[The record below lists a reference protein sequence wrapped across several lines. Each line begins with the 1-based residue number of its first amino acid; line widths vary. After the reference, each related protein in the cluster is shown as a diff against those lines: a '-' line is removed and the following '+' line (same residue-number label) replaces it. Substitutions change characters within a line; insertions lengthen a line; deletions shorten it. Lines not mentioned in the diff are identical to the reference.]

1 MKNYYCNHT
10 TRDVSLLNCCR
21 HLLKNQHS
29 LIVRSKNDSST
40 PNQEWTVVP
49 TNTLEEYRI
58 PQDWTVLFTTPPSK
72 SEYTSITTLA
82 HQILDDDNDDDVN
95 DSSAA
100 ANVASL
106 QRQLQA
112 RFAVTLGTDIR
123 GRAAADAAFA
133 LALAGVSHGD
143 NDDSTRLFRRLYQ
156 VVRLELERVLR
167 HHRRQKARDLLH
179 ICEKVAA
186 SGAGWDGDGDGSDDD
201 DDDDVARIYQLVADA
216 LLSLKND
223 VDRREQQ
230 KLQKQQHHYFDSDTA
245 VTLLSTSYGRIGSSG
260 HTKSKGS
267 SSSSSNPAELGLDL
281 LHPRSLLWLWRF
293 SSRLTKPQQLLG
305 ESSMDTNN
313 DEPQMVTTTTRVRA
327 SSGWRPTFHDN
338 HRPLVLDLGC
348 GLGVSLLGLASQQD
362 GAVYGEG
369 SPCSNRDDD
378 ADDDDPRVCSARDP
392 LWTDCNFLGGDLNPR
407 TTRFAT
413 GIARRWQRR
422 LNGNL
427 HSDGKDG
434 SNHHHRRLEYCT
446 ISTED
451 LLDAVEANYPGRVAL
466 VMLQFPTPYR
476 LENDKDDNAKQ
487 GEAFNTQL
495 PDGPTS
501 KAFMASP
508 LVLRKVSRL
517 LKRKGGSGRLLVQS
531 NCEDVA
537 IRIRDMALQ
546 EGLRCVPANSPVTRL
561 PLATERTQ
569 RWLENNNNDNDDSD
583 DASRRG
589 ATTERAVGRDWW
601 SGAILPCQTE
611 TEAACELQGTPV
623 HRCLFEVIQ

>member
-1 MKNYYCNHT
+1 
-10 TRDVSLLNCCR
+10 
-21 HLLKNQHS
+21 
-29 LIVRSKNDSST
+29 
-40 PNQEWTVVP
+40 
-49 TNTLEEYRI
+49 
-58 PQDWTVLFTTPPSK
+58 
-72 SEYTSITTLA
+72 
-82 HQILDDDNDDDVN
+82 
-95 DSSAA
+95 
-100 ANVASL
+100 
-106 QRQLQA
+106 
-112 RFAVTLGTDIR
+112 
-123 GRAAADAAFA
+123 
-133 LALAGVSHGD
+133 
-143 NDDSTRLFRRLYQ
+143 
-156 VVRLELERVLR
+156 
-167 HHRRQKARDLLH
+167 
-179 ICEKVAA
+179 
-186 SGAGWDGDGDGSDDD
+186 
-201 DDDDVARIYQLVADA
+201 
-216 LLSLKND
+216 
-223 VDRREQQ
+223 
-230 KLQKQQHHYFDSDTA
+230 
-245 VTLLSTSYGRIGSSG
+245 
-260 HTKSKGS
+260 
-267 SSSSSNPAELGLDL
+267 
-281 LHPRSLLWLWRF
+281 
-293 SSRLTKPQQLLG
+293 
-305 ESSMDTNN
+305 
-313 DEPQMVTTTTRVRA
+313 VTTTTRRVRA
-327 SSGWRPTFHDN
+327 YSDWRPTFHDN

-348 GLGVSLLGLASQQD
+348 GLGVSLLGLASQQG
-362 GAVYGEG
+362 GAVHGEG
-369 SPCSNRDDD
+369 SPCSKLDGDTDDDDD
-378 ADDDDPRVCSARDP
+378 ARVCSA

-427 HSDGKDG
+427 HSDGNDG
-434 SNHHHRRLEYCT
+434 SNRHHRRLEYCT

-476 LENDKDDNAKQ
+476 LEKDDNGEQ

-508 LVLRKVSRL
+508 FVLRKVARL

-569 RWLENNNNDNDDSD
+569 RWLENNNNNNNNDDDDSD
-583 DASRRG
+583 GASRRG

-601 SGAILPCQTE
+601 SDAILPCQTE